1 MIRVRG
7 FGAGRTYAATL
18 RPVGP
23 HKGFGNFT
31 WTAELSGSIKS
42 SPLAAD
48 LLRIGRA
55 VHLAD
60 RLVRRGVSIRSNLR
74 RIEVDVCVAEP
85 RKWREVIGLLEE
97 LAQFATGGDSWSFSF
112 TGGATDDVFVSN
124 GHEATDLRPNVVA
137 LFSGGLDSLCGA
149 AYLASQKSSQPLFVT
164 HSPPGREAVCE
175 LVRDVFRAFG
185 RELPTTAF
193 ASYRLVIRE

>member
-7 FGAGRTYAATL
+7 FGAGRTYTAAL

-23 HKGFGNFT
+23 RKGFGNFT
-31 WTAELSGSIKS
+31 WRAELSGPIKS

-60 RLVRRGVSIRSNLR
+60 RLVRRGISIRSNLR
-74 RIEVDVCVAEP
+74 RIEVEVCVAEP
-85 RKWREVIGLLEE
+85 RRWRGLASLLEE

-112 TGGATDDVFVSN
+112 AGA
-124 GHEATDLRPNVVA
+124 R
-137 LFSGGLDSLCGA
+137 
-149 AYLASQKSSQPLFVT
+149 
-164 HSPPGREAVCE
+164 
-175 LVRDVFRAFG
+175 
-185 RELPTTAF
+185 PTTSSLEMTTRRQIF
-193 ASYRLVIRE
+193 DQMS